1 MPVTTPIVFNPGAM
15 SCGANPRSPVTPAY
29 QSPFRFTGT
38 LHSVTVDVSGDLIV
52 DTESEMRMALSR
64 Q

>member
-1 MPVTTPIVFNPGAM
+1 
-15 SCGANPRSPVTPAY
+15 VTPLY
-29 QSPFRFTGT
+29 ESPFHFTGT

>member
-1 MPVTTPIVFNPGAM
+1 MPVTTPIMFNPGGM
-15 SCGANPRSPVTPAY
+15 SCGANPSSPVTPDY